1 MSAGPCPLELAEFQM
16 LAWMWMHSGDFALPR
31 QDTPCG
37 PAIPWR
43 FSLHLFAFLIIIT
56 VAFAPRGPF
65 PIGSHLEDNPMLN
78 NDSKTPAKRGGVF
91 GRLRSWFFTGLLVT
105 APVLLTVYLT
115 WAAIKL
121 IDGQVAGLVPGFSEL
136 RFANVPGVGLV
147 IGVLLI
153 TVIGALAAGFLG
165 RWIIRLGESILN
177 SMPVVRSI
185 YGASKQILETVI
197 STQSDAFREVVLV
210 EYPRKGLWVI
220 GFVTGGTKGEVAR
233 RIDIDMVNV
242 FVPTTPNPTSG
253 FLLFCPRKDVIF
265 MEMSVEEAVK
275 LVVSGGIVTPPDK
288 AAKKAAKSAAK
299 GKQAAA
305 PAAKAVA
312 KKAPARKAPAKK
324 ASGKS
329 TKKA

>member
-1 MSAGPCPLELAEFQM
+1 
-16 LAWMWMHSGDFALPR
+16 
-31 QDTPCG
+31 
-37 PAIPWR
+37 
-43 FSLHLFAFLIIIT
+43 
-56 VAFAPRGPF
+56 
-65 PIGSHLEDNPMLN
+65 MLN
-78 NDSKTPAKRGGVF
+78 NDGKTPAKRGGVF

-105 APVLLTVYLT
+105 APVLLTVYIT

-147 IGVLLI
+147 IGVVLI

-177 SMPVVRSI
+177 RMPVVRSI

-288 AAKKAAKSAAK
+288 AAKKAPKSAAQSK
-299 GKQAAA
+299 KTASS
-305 PAAKAVA
+305 AAKTVA
-312 KKAPARKAPAKK
+312 KKTATRKAPAKK
-324 ASGKS
+324 AARKAA
-329 TKKA
+329 KKA

>member
-1 MSAGPCPLELAEFQM
+1 
-16 LAWMWMHSGDFALPR
+16 
-31 QDTPCG
+31 
-37 PAIPWR
+37 
-43 FSLHLFAFLIIIT
+43 
-56 VAFAPRGPF
+56 
-65 PIGSHLEDNPMLN
+65 MLN

-105 APVLLTVYLT
+105 APVLLTVYIT

-177 SMPVVRSI
+177 RMPVVRSI

-324 ASGKS
+324 ASDKS